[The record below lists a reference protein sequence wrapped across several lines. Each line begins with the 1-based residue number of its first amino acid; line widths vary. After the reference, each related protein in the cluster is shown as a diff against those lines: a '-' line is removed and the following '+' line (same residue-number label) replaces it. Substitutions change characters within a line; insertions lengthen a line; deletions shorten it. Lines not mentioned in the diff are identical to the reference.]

1 MDLFTVFYGYIANK
15 FLINTK
21 LIFFDIQQHLLLLSK
36 HFTKYC
42 LKETYENFDWILN
55 PFVDAKTDVLG
66 RENEEL
72 AELASGLRTRSIF
85 NRVRVRVRVHKKIA
99 NSSLSSVLI
108 NLIKLIN
115 YFTHIR
121 IFSLVKYEIIT
132 IYNILQRTL
141 INLFYTYQMF

>member
-15 FLINTK
+15 FLNNTK

-85 NRVRVRVRVHKKIA
+85 NRVRIRVHKKIA
-99 NSSLSSVLI
+99 NSSLSYVLI